1 MAEPEKQY
9 EYGRIPEETSKG
21 LLGVFNFMRGPL
33 VDAFTPERRE
43 VITPPEETYGK
54 STPGEYGPP
63 ETGLGYMPVVQ
74 GHKGIYEFGKNLF
87 LNPRVISGD
96 GTSAKVGSYRDQTGE
111 AVKKGLGQLF
121 GDYYKSSVNLAQT
134 GQPNY
139 YDPKEK
145 REVSFNPLLPL
156 EVGMAGAA
164 LFPVKGAG
172 FVAGMFAGRNAATA
186 KPAMFSLAD
195 NMSNKGRSRDE
206 IYDQTGLFRYQDK
219 DGNPV
224 GDWRFE
230 IPDDES
236 VSILNKKVLTTT
248 SRLRESA
255 SPVVRDLLRHDKLSE
270 SYPGSQQASEAV
282 DYLSEYK
289 RIQDADELLLRKYSM
304 GELDLNKLEE
314 LRAPLKVSL
323 KSLGKLNIPEAANK
337 PLYSQSVIEKYPL
350 LDRPI
355 LDIGFRKLK
364 DKQKGSA
371 DYMPYTDTIG
381 LTALPG
387 QAFPKSLQSPTIP
400 WDKDGKYVQTFSPKE
415 LAKNISETK
424 DLFKKEG
431 YFLDVDN
438 LTLATDLKDLPFNL
452 RSRLDEI
459 IEGGK
464 IYKKD
469 DFDPTNQFRSST
481 LHELQHA
488 IQQREGFEQGGS
500 MSSFGKYG
508 VTVKDPDTGK
518 KLTKRES
525 YMRLLGEAEARNV
538 QTRRDFTDQ
547 QRKDMPPWTTLDR
560 PESKLYTR
568 GQAGL
573 EDYTFNSNLDL
584 QATVKNVTQMPS
596 FKNKFGNSK
605 IVDDKGAPLQLAH
618 GGKKEISEFETGS
631 ERVNRSKGKVEGFYF
646 TNSADA
652 EVYGPV
658 LTPVF
663 LSIRNPLLRQSQD
676 IASKEAK
683 DLVKA
688 AILPLGPNKEWADG
702 KVSYIKTVNDLVSV
716 MENAGVDGAIQKQ
729 TLQRAGFDG
738 MVDGRE
744 YVAFDPN
751 QVILVNKP

>member
-438 LTLATDLKDLPFNL
+438 LALATDLKDLPFNL

-688 AILPLGPNKEWADG
+688 AILPLGPNKEWAAG

>member
-1 MAEPEKQY
+1 
-9 EYGRIPEETSKG
+9 
-21 LLGVFNFMRGPL
+21 
-33 VDAFTPERRE
+33 
-43 VITPPEETYGK
+43 
-54 STPGEYGPP
+54 
-63 ETGLGYMPVVQ
+63 MPVVQ

-255 SPVVRDLLRHDKLSE
+255 SPVVRDLLRHDKLLDA
-270 SYPGSQQASEAV
+270 YPGAGSTKVFEDIVRDISTIHENTKKLQVRYGRGELTEPQFRQ
-282 DYLSEYK
+282 EYDILLNQ
-289 RIQDADELLLRKYSM
+289 RLQLQELLQKGLPI
-304 GELDLNKLEE
+304 EDVLEG
-314 LRAPLKVSL
+314 P
-323 KSLGKLNIPEAANK
+323 AATARD
-337 PLYSQSVIEKYPL
+337 IYPL

-400 WDKDGKYVQTFSPKE
+400 WDKDGKYVQKFSPKE
-415 LAKNISETK
+415 LAKNIKETK

-431 YFLDVDN
+431 YFLLDQ
-438 LTLATDLKDLPFNL
+438 LTLSAAADLKDLPFNL

-469 DFDPTNQFRSST
+469 DYDPTNQFRSST

>member
-1 MAEPEKQY
+1 
-9 EYGRIPEETSKG
+9 
-21 LLGVFNFMRGPL
+21 
-33 VDAFTPERRE
+33 
-43 VITPPEETYGK
+43 
-54 STPGEYGPP
+54 
-63 ETGLGYMPVVQ
+63 
-74 GHKGIYEFGKNLF
+74 
-87 LNPRVISGD
+87 
-96 GTSAKVGSYRDQTGE
+96 
-111 AVKKGLGQLF
+111 
-121 GDYYKSSVNLAQT
+121 
-134 GQPNY
+134 
-139 YDPKEK
+139 
-145 REVSFNPLLPL
+145 
-156 EVGMAGAA
+156 
-164 LFPVKGAG
+164 
-172 FVAGMFAGRNAATA
+172 
-186 KPAMFSLAD
+186 
-195 NMSNKGRSRDE
+195 
-206 IYDQTGLFRYQDK
+206 
-219 DGNPV
+219 
-224 GDWRFE
+224 
-230 IPDDES
+230 
-236 VSILNKKVLTTT
+236 
-248 SRLRESA
+248 
-255 SPVVRDLLRHDKLSE
+255 
-270 SYPGSQQASEAV
+270 
-282 DYLSEYK
+282 
-289 RIQDADELLLRKYSM
+289 
-304 GELDLNKLEE
+304 
-314 LRAPLKVSL
+314 
-323 KSLGKLNIPEAANK
+323 
-337 PLYSQSVIEKYPL
+337 
-350 LDRPI
+350 
-355 LDIGFRKLK
+355 
-364 DKQKGSA
+364 
-371 DYMPYTDTIG
+371 MPYTDTIG

-438 LTLATDLKDLPFNL
+438 LALATDLKDLPFNL
-452 RSRLDEI
+452 RNRLDEI
-459 IEGGK
+459 IEGGR
-464 IYKKD
+464 IFKKD
-469 DFDPTNQFRSST
+469 NFDPTNQFRSST

-646 TNSADA
+646 TNPADA

-676 IASKEAK
+676 IASNEAK

-688 AILPLGPNKEWADG
+688 AILPLGPNEEWADG